1 MLHSLIEFFTKIP
14 LVWWLFGFGGRPIN
28 TSKGYPTKISFGLCA
43 YVFLMHITYLQL
55 AFAGYSFSIDKK
67 FAELS
72 SFCSPFGGLALLLS
86 LRQTMWHSLRH
97 LDYMTNTDS
106 LDVYGEMAKN
116 LDAFQIIWH
125 QKNFVGGGGS
135 TGKMIKLAF
144 FTSDESIMYLLGIL
158 I

>member
-14 LVWWLFGFGGRPIN
+14 LVWWLFGFDGRPIN

-55 AFAGYSFSIDKK
+55 AFAGYSFSIGKK

-86 LRQTMWHSLRH
+86 LWQKMWHSLRH

-106 LDVYGEMAKN
+106 LDVHGEMAKN

-144 FTSDESIMYLLGIL
+144 FTSHESIMYLPGIL

>member
-1 MLHSLIEFFTKIP
+1 MLHSLIKFFTRIP
-14 LVWWLFGFGGRPIN
+14 LVWWLYGFGGRLIN
-28 TSKGYPTKISFGLCA
+28 TSKGYLTKISFGPCCVCL
-43 YVFLMHITYLQL
+43 
-55 AFAGYSFSIDKK
+55 FAGYSFSISKK
-67 FAELS
+67 VAELS

-97 LDYMTNTDS
+97 LDYMTNKDS
-106 LDVYGEMAKN
+106 LDVHGEMAKN

-125 QKNFVGGGGS
+125 QSNFVVGGGS

-144 FTSDESIMYLLGIL
+144 FTSDESIMYLLGIF